1 MIPIYFDC
9 EFTEL
14 SRRGT
19 LISIGLID
27 DWGHTFYAEFTDYDD
42 DHLSD
47 WVKENVIAKLK
58 LSDGTFN
65 RLMAVNDNVPNIE
78 MCGDSEKI
86 KKALGLWFKEILLYN
101 YKQNGSEDRIQFYT
115 DCYAY
120 DWMLFAELMWHN
132 GFDIPADTFSYIPI
146 DLSTALWA
154 DGIDPDYSREK
165 YAGVLPDD
173 SVDKHNSLWDAKI
186 IRQCFYELRGD
197 IPREE

>member
-1 MIPIYFDC
+1 MIPVYFDC

-27 DWGHTFYAEFTDYDD
+27 EWSHTFYAEFTDYDD

-58 LSDGTFN
+58 LADGTFN
-65 RLMAVNDNVPNIE
+65 RVIATDDNVPDIE

-86 KKALGLWFKEILLYN
+86 KKALGLWFQEILLHN
-101 YKQNGSEDRIQFYT
+101 YKVHGSEEQIQFHT

-120 DWMLFAELMWHN
+120 DWMLFCELMWGN
-132 GFDIPADTFSYIPI
+132 GFDIPVTFSYIPI

-154 DGIDPDYSREK
+154 DNIDPDYSREK

-173 SVDKHNSLWDAKI
+173 DAEKHNSLWDAKI
-186 IRQCFYELRGD
+186 IRRCFYELRGE